1 MRKTIACILVLIM
14 SMASVFADGWVGLG
28 SGVDFGWI
36 FEDDNNPSSSTMSI
50 PVSVMGAYYFND
62 TIGLA
67 FDAGMGI
74 PMLEKEGEAPY
85 EEVRNKDYSFVSSIA
100 FMLKGDLSDTL
111 LVEGGLGLGF
121 ECLLDRM
128 ESLSTFSYMLS
139 AQGRIGIGVVLG
151 EHFTLRLGA
160 IADLP
165 FLGSA
170 TFMPEEA
177 EGLFGSIN
185 QFKLFGAG
193 VHAYLGLGYAY

>member
-1 MRKTIACILVLIM
+1 MKKTATTILVLIIC
-14 SMASVFADGWVGLG
+14 MASVFADGWIGLG

-67 FDAGMGI
+67 FDAGMNI